1 MYSIRTA
8 ANGKPMLEL
17 LWQVKVGND
26 GDKKIGEEMG
36 MSQDTPDTH
45 CTTSEVVASEHHI
58 NPTEVHRG
66 GRTGR
71 DYHYSDA
78 FTMAEA
84 NLSLSV
90 FAIKEKNDGHV
101 SVHLF
106 SQKGELLKSVG
117 IGVKSV
123 LLLSTYNDMLGVYG
137 VVVEGGEVLIF
148 DAESLD
154 MKNRFKVVSAVY

>member
-1 MYSIRTA
+1 MYSVRTA

-26 GDKKIGEEMG
+26 GDKETELA
-36 MSQDTPDTH
+36 QHAPDTH
-45 CTTSEVVASEHHI
+45 CKTSEVVSLEQHI
-58 NPTEVHRG
+58 DPTEVHRG

-84 NLSLSV
+84 NPSLNV
-90 FAIKEKNDGHV
+90 FAIKEKNDGRV

-106 SQKGELLKSVG
+106 SQDGKLLNSVG

-154 MKNRFKVVSAVY
+154 MKNRFKVVSAVC